1 MRRAARV
8 PYCALEEAPELGY
21 GETDARNLLIRA
33 DNLMG
38 LKALCPHYAGAV
50 KCVFIDPPYNTRQ
63 DFEHYRDNLQHT
75 QWLEMMYPRLELLNE
90 LLAEDGSIWVTL
102 DDHEAHYL
110 KVLMDEI
117 FGRKNFIG
125 NFIWEKKR
133 KPSFLGSQIGK
144 ITDHVIC
151 FAKSKNSCR
160 PFQHDA
166 VSKDETYPL
175 YNPGNARVEIV
186 FPPKS
191 ILFSGMPDGDYPPR
205 EYVNKTS
212 AVKLLTS
219 LTVSDRWNANEIRLE
234 GEWRYTQ
241 KTLDEQIASGEHY
254 VVKSK
259 QFRPRRAI
267 SGREQR
273 KKIHNLLS
281 RCHYGMAT
289 NEDAAK
295 EILTLFGKKSFD
307 YPKPE
312 KLVSFIIGVATQPGD
327 LVLDSFLGSGT
338 TAAVAHKMGRRYIG
352 LEMENTAE
360 THCVPRLRAVVD
372 GEQGGISELVK
383 WKGGGGFRF
392 LRLGGAVF
400 NEDDSVNPDLTF
412 ADLAAHIWFLET
424 HRPFAPQKK
433 QSPFLGEHRDVGYA
447 LLYNGILGDKSVG
460 GGNKVT
466 TKTLATIR
474 RAVPKG
480 FSGKIIVYAHGCLF
494 RAARMDD
501 ENIEFRQIPYDCK
514 KG

>member
-1 MRRAARV
+1 MRLAARV
-8 PYCALEEAPELGY
+8 PYCALAEVPELGY
-21 GETDARNLLIRA
+21 GETDSGNLLIRA

-50 KCVFIDPPYNTRQ
+50 KCVFIDPPYNTRK

-90 LLAEDGSIWVTL
+90 LLAEDGSIWAII
-102 DDHEAHYL
+102 DDDEGHYL

-117 FGRKNFIG
+117 FGRKNFVG
-125 NFIWEKKR
+125 NVVWQKKFSPQADAKWLSDSHDHIFCYAKNR
-133 KPSFLGSQIGK
+133 QKLFRFLLPRTEEMDMRYNNPDDDPRGPWASSD
-144 ITDHVIC
+144 ITV
-151 FAKSKNSCR
+151 KSYT
-160 PFQHDA
+160 PA
-166 VSKDETYPL
+166 Y
-175 YNPGNARVEIV
+175 
-186 FPPKS
+186 
-191 ILFSGMPDGDYPPR
+191 DYPITTP
-205 EYVNKTS
+205 
-212 AVKLLTS
+212 
-219 LTVSDRWNANEIRLE
+219 
-234 GEWRYTQ
+234 
-241 KTLDEQIASGEHY
+241 
-254 VVKSK
+254 
-259 QFRPRRAI
+259 
-267 SGREQR
+267 SGRVVHPTKGRCWMTSKERMQDIMDDNR
-273 KKIHNLLS
+273 LWFGKDNNNVPRLKKFLS
-281 RCHYGMAT
+281 QVQPGIKPMTVWLHTEVGNNQESRREAKAL
-289 NEDAAK
+289 NEDDAFK
-295 EILTLFGKKSFD
+295 T
-307 YPKPE
+307 PKPE
-312 KLVSFIIGVATQPGD
+312 RLIQRVLQLATQPGD

-372 GEQGGISELVK
+372 GEQGGISKSVK
-383 WKGGGGFRF
+383 WGGGGGFRF

-433 QSPFLGEHRDVGYA
+433 QSPFLGEHRGVGYA
-447 LLYNGILGDKSVG
+447 LLYNGILGDKSAG